1 MKKNRIIIFIF
12 LVVNSSIIAQ
22 SNAIFD
28 KLNFDLSQLQ
38 SVKTLY
44 ESDHNEQALKALLEV
59 YRKKENLYL
68 KVSKVDAKYLKFNYP
83 QDVTKTLKTAD
94 DVLNHYFLFRD
105 DWDME
110 KTNVPYQFKGEIDW
124 KAIPNGDEEWCYML
138 NRHKYWND
146 LGKAYLLTGKEKYAK
161 GFVKQV
167 THWIDNNPLEDSLKK
182 LSWRRIEAGIRCEN
196 WIKSFEYIKN
206 SKHVTPEF
214 LSKFLT
220 SLYQHGVYINS
231 AFTNFSQTS
240 NWGVLEFQGLFNL
253 SLFLDDFKTAKT
265 WQTDAINNLTTCIKL
280 QVLEDGTQW
289 EQSPMY
295 HNEVFHCYMNVNLL
309 AQQKGIKLPEVI
321 VEKTKA
327 MAYANIKWQKP
338 NYHQPL
344 LGDSDDTDL
353 RGLLTTASSIFK
365 DSVLKSRAYEKLD
378 YETLII
384 TGMKN
389 STIYENLASK
399 LPDFLSV
406 YQQSSGDL
414 YMRTSWRQDATYTS
428 FHLKKLG
435 CGHGHDNLLHFTIFA
450 NNRDYLIDGGR
461 YSYVN
466 NNWRELFKSNI
477 SHNTLG
483 VDDLPNTIYQ
493 DSWINSFEARSQG
506 IYTKST
512 TGFDYGEA
520 ENIAYNRL
528 DNPVHMK
535 RRLLFLKPN
544 VWLVFDSFSSNG
556 KHKYSQYFNV
566 PNKNIEIKDDG
577 LTTTYSKNNLRI
589 QPIKKL
595 NIELND
601 AWWSPEYNL
610 KVESKRAELF
620 VEANGFTSFISVLYF
635 PEQTDLT
642 YKKVPVYNR
651 NDVLLSDKYVEAVTL
666 GIDGK
671 EYTILVV
678 HNSPAPAT
686 NFFKINDRF
695 VSGEV
700 VLLEKNKEQKKIF
713 IIKD

>member
-1 MKKNRIIIFIF
+1 
-12 LVVNSSIIAQ
+12 
-22 SNAIFD
+22 
-28 KLNFDLSQLQ
+28 
-38 SVKTLY
+38 
-44 ESDHNEQALKALLEV
+44 
-59 YRKKENLYL
+59 
-68 KVSKVDAKYLKFNYP
+68 
-83 QDVTKTLKTAD
+83 
-94 DVLNHYFLFRD
+94 
-105 DWDME
+105 
-110 KTNVPYQFKGEIDW
+110 
-124 KAIPNGDEEWCYML
+124 
-138 NRHKYWND
+138 
-146 LGKAYLLTGKEKYAK
+146 
-161 GFVKQV
+161 
-167 THWIDNNPLEDSLKK
+167 
-182 LSWRRIEAGIRCEN
+182 
-196 WIKSFEYIKN
+196 
-206 SKHVTPEF
+206 
-214 LSKFLT
+214 
-220 SLYQHGVYINS
+220 
-231 AFTNFSQTS
+231 
-240 NWGVLEFQGLFNL
+240 
-253 SLFLDDFKTAKT
+253 
-265 WQTDAINNLTTCIKL
+265 
-280 QVLEDGTQW
+280 
-289 EQSPMY
+289 
-295 HNEVFHCYMNVNLL
+295 
-309 AQQKGIKLPEVI
+309 
-321 VEKTKA
+321 
-327 MAYANIKWQKP
+327 
-338 NYHQPL
+338 
-344 LGDSDDTDL
+344 
-353 RGLLTTASSIFK
+353 
-365 DSVLKSRAYEKLD
+365 
-378 YETLII
+378 
-384 TGMKN
+384 
-389 STIYENLASK
+389 
-399 LPDFLSV
+399 
-406 YQQSSGDL
+406 
-414 YMRTSWRQDATYTS
+414 
-428 FHLKKLG
+428 LG